1 MRRATAAAAVLVA
14 LVATAFASGASHV
27 DGSISIDLVGAQ
39 PRVGV
44 PFTATVV
51 MSSAPGQAG
60 PPYEFTIAVRLSSN
74 LVFLRASNAFQAVSC
89 AQSGPTI
96 TCRGRVIGG
105 DINTNIDFSLR
116 PTSAG
121 EATVSATLTVDSAPD
136 TNSQN
141 NTAQLAISVLAASTS
156 TKRVGTERNDVLRGT
171 SRNDKL
177 YGLGGAD
184 LLSGLAGDD
193 LLDGGRGNDRL
204 VGGSGRDRLFGG
216 PGDDT
221 INSVDGQRDALN
233 CAGGRDTA
241 VVDRH
246 DRVTG
251 CERVQRRS

>member
-14 LVATAFASGASHV
+14 LVVTAFAAGATSV

-51 MSSAPGQAG
+51 MSSAPGASG
-60 PPYEFTIAVRLSSN
+60 PPYEFTIAVRLSPN
-74 LVFLRASNAFQAVSC
+74 LMFLRASNPYQGVSC
-89 AQSGPTI
+89 AQSGLTI

-116 PTSAG
+116 ATSAG

-136 TNSQN
+136 TNPQN
-141 NTAQLAISVLAASTS
+141 NTAQLVVPVVAAPTS

-171 SRNDKL
+171 SRNDQL

-204 VGGSGRDRLFGG
+204 FGGPGRDRLFGG
-216 PGDDT
+216 PGNDT
-221 INSVDGQRDALN
+221 INSVDGQRDSVN

-241 VVDRH
+241 VVDRR
-246 DRVTG
+246 DRVAG